1 VEFKNVLA
9 YLQRCSLMG
18 MCIHLTVL
26 RFLTSERD
34 VYMKLRLTRLSIRSN
49 CKVLESYGR
58 PQLSSL
64 GVSLIMSGWMDTSR
78 IVVSSRQKCECNKK
92 YPLEKAP
99 IVECLASR
107 THNYSQYLTVLRRN
121 AKVSRTV
128 T

>member
-9 YLQRCSLMG
+9 YLQRSSLMG
-18 MCIHLTVL
+18 MCIHLTDL
-26 RFLTSERD
+26 TFLTSERD

-58 PQLSSL
+58 LQLSSL

-78 IVVSSRQKCECNKK
+78 IVVSSRQKCECK
-92 YPLEKAP
+92 YPLQKAP
-99 IVECLASR
+99 IVGCLASR